1 MRLTVEV
8 VDEVVDE
15 VDRLRGLNLPVNDVN
30 RVHSVR
36 CQHSQ
41 SSQHR
46 QSSQKNRRR
55 QAA

>member
-8 VDEVVDE
+8 G
-15 VDRLRGLNLPVNDVN
+15 RLGGLKLPVNDVN
-30 RVHSVR
+30 RVHSAR

-46 QSSQKNRRR
+46 QSSQKNHRR